1 MKRAFLA
8 LALCLPAARS
18 AGAAGFNAAA
28 RGTTTAEFLSLGA
41 GARAVAMGQAYG
53 AAADDATALYWNP
66 AALTRVPRRSATLMH
81 AAYIDSSFFDYG
93 AYAQNLGAWGAFG
106 TSFQYFSAGQ
116 IKQTDATGTDV
127 GSFTPY
133 DLAVSAGYAYRL
145 GGIEF
150 MPDFNGFSLGVS
162 AKLIQS
168 KILATAQ
175 TAAVDVGLLTPA
187 YWNGRFRGSLT
198 VTNLGGRMRFEE
210 TAEALPAA
218 ARLGSALALTPA
230 WLLSADAVFP
240 RGDGAYGALGTE
252 YAMAASGPWKFAG
265 RAGYSSQTAA
275 GISGLTGVSLGF
287 GVGRGKNA
295 FDYAF
300 VPFGGLGQAHRLS
313 FTYNF

>member
-66 AALTRVPRRSATLMH
+66 PLTRVPLRSATLMH
-81 AAYIDSSFFDYG
+81 AAYVDSSFFDYV

-218 ARLGSALALTPA
+218 ARLAARCADAGLALIRRRGLPPRRRRLWGA
-230 WLLSADAVFP
+230 WNRVRDGCQRAVEIRRARRLQLAD
-240 RGDGAYGALGTE
+240 RGRHQRFDGRL
-252 YAMAASGPWKFAG
+252 AG
-265 RAGYSSQTAA
+265 LRRRTRQERLRLRLRPVRRAGA
-275 GISGLTGVSLGF
+275 GAPAVVHL
-287 GVGRGKNA
+287 
-295 FDYAF
+295 
-300 VPFGGLGQAHRLS
+300 
-313 FTYNF
+313 